1 MIHFLLMAVE
11 HPAYSATN
19 KIARAK
25 ALITLKIEGVKISY
39 QTARESKA
47 SSGFSSRPA
56 TSTSI

>member
-1 MIHFLLMAVE
+1 MAVE